1 MTENNRHL
9 PFSQRNGLVPIPQLL
24 KLGEI
29 SDEFRNE
36 LYNLIHQF
44 LEGNINYNN
53 EIIYMRTST
62 KRQTLRSVH
71 RNVFKRTIDEIDDR
85 GFNVISFYKKHLLDD
100 EYNVVFDVIEH
111 IMRVHN
117 RLDFDFVS
125 EFKRMFNKHALAYT
139 IIDEKCPTIVPAA
152 SPEEGEAIRQAF
164 EAAEG
169 DKYAA
174 VREHLRNSA
183 EQINANLPA
192 DAIRESIH
200 AVESVLRIVTGES
213 DFNKALQKLETSHR
227 IHPALKDAF
236 KKLYAYTSDEQGIRH
251 ALVDQPASPAGMDEA
266 VFMLGTCAAFVGYVI
281 RKS

>member
-9 PFSQRNGLVPIPQLL
+9 TFSQRNDLAPIPQPL

-29 SDEFRNE
+29 SDKFRKDLWDAFYSIIIE
-36 LYNLIHQF
+36 DTGDPNLQ
-44 LEGNINYNN
+44 
-53 EIIYMRTST
+53 
-62 KRQTLRSVH
+62 
-71 RNVFKRTIDEIDDR
+71 
-85 GFNVISFYKKHLLDD
+85 D
-100 EYNVVFDVIEH
+100 EYNELIISMLKQTENIFFGKTLDEIVNENRIYYYTDKYKEFFLKESFNIVFDFLEYFLKTFPKLSSAKNFID
-111 IMRVHN
+111 I
-117 RLDFDFVS
+117 
-125 EFKRMFNKHALAYT
+125 FKNNLLAYT
-139 IIDEKCPTIVPAA
+139 IVDEECPTIVPAA
-152 SPEEGEAIRQAF
+152 TPEEGETIRQAF
-164 EAAEG
+164 EAAKE
-169 DKYAA
+169 DKYEP
-174 VREHLRNSA
+174 VRKHLRNSA